1 MGKHTIL
8 WLIAILVGIFFITEE
23 LEESVVM
30 VKKGM
35 ELGMESNWMFL
46 YQYAV
51 IVLFVR
57 VALHFTICWIP
68 KKNFH
73 LKQGL
78 AVGAL
83 FLLSSIFVS
92 ICVNPVIQKV
102 NQIILEKNRN
112 LHIDPDFPY
121 YKQLYFFHEPY
132 ITWLVDF
139 LIIACVLFLLTRIF
153 WLIINKKEI
162 ERDNL
167 RLKNETLEIQM
178 SALNNQINPH
188 FFFNSL
194 NSLHAL
200 ITEGDQKR
208 SLDYLSNL
216 SKVFRYILQSEKKT
230 LVLLSEELEFLETY
244 RFMLSVKFEDK
255 LTFQMNIS
263 EKYRVAQLPVLSLLP
278 LVGNIIKHNEISSRN
293 PMWVKI
299 ETNEDYLVITNP
311 KHPKLDTVEK
321 SGLGLQN
328 LNNRFSLLMK
338 ESIIIQETDELF
350 KVSLPLIIN

>member
-1 MGKHTIL
+1 MGNIVVGRYPFHYRRVGRKYRDGEKGDGAGNGNQLDIPVSIFGHS
-8 WLIAILVGIFFITEE
+8 LVCPDS
-23 LEESVVM
+23 LA
-30 VKKGM
+30 
-35 ELGMESNWMFL
+35 L
-46 YQYAV
+46 YG
-51 IVLFVR
+51 LLDSSKR
-57 VALHFTICWIP
+57 L
-68 KKNFH
+68 H
-73 LKQGL
+73 LKQGVV
-78 AVGAL
+78 VGIL
-83 FLLSSIFVS
+83 FILFSVIVS
-92 ICVNPVIQKV
+92 ICINPVIKKV
-102 NQIILEKNRN
+102 NRMVLERNRN
-112 LHIDPDFPY
+112 VDIDSSFPY
-121 YKQLYFFHEPY
+121 YEQLYYFHEPFVA
-132 ITWLVDF
+132 WLVDF
-139 LIIACVLFLLTRIF
+139 FIIAVLVYLLTRF
-153 WLIINKKEI
+153 YYLILKKKEV
-162 ERDNL
+162 ERDNV
-167 RLKNETLEIQM
+167 RLKNEALESRI

-230 LVLLSEELEFLETY
+230 LVLLNEELDFLETY

-263 EKYRVAQLPVLSLLP
+263 EKYRVARLPVLSLLP

-311 KHPKLDTVEK
+311 KHPKLDTIEK

-328 LNNRFSLLMK
+328 LNNRFTLLIK
-338 ESIIIQETDELF
+338 ESIIIQETDEQF

>member
-8 WLIAILVGIFFITEE
+8 WLIALLVGILFISEE
-23 LEESVVM
+23 LEESVIM
-30 VKKGM
+30 VEKGM

-46 YQYAV
+46 FQYAV
-51 IVLFVR
+51 MVLFVR
-57 VALHFTICWIP
+57 LALHFTICWIP

-73 LKQGL
+73 VKQGL
-78 AVGAL
+78 AIGVL
-83 FLLSSIFVS
+83 FLLFSMFVS
-92 ICVNPVIQKV
+92 ICVDPVIQMV
-102 NQIILEKNRN
+102 NQIVLEKNRSIE
-112 LHIDPDFPY
+112 IDPDFPY

-132 ITWLVDF
+132 IAWLVDF
-139 LIIACVLFLLTRIF
+139 LIIVCVLYLLTRIF

-216 SKVFRYILQSEKKT
+216 SKVFRYILQSEKKNIGT
-230 LVLLSEELEFLETY
+230 
-244 RFMLSVKFEDK
+244 FE
-255 LTFQMNIS
+255 
-263 EKYRVAQLPVLSLLP
+263 
-278 LVGNIIKHNEISSRN
+278 
-293 PMWVKI
+293 
-299 ETNEDYLVITNP
+299 
-311 KHPKLDTVEK
+311 
-321 SGLGLQN
+321 
-328 LNNRFSLLMK
+328 
-338 ESIIIQETDELF
+338 
-350 KVSLPLIIN
+350 

>member
-1 MGKHTIL
+1 M
-8 WLIAILVGIFFITEE
+8 
-23 LEESVVM
+23 
-30 VKKGM
+30 
-35 ELGMESNWMFL
+35 
-46 YQYAV
+46 
-51 IVLFVR
+51 
-57 VALHFTICWIP
+57 
-68 KKNFH
+68 
-73 LKQGL
+73 
-78 AVGAL
+78 
-83 FLLSSIFVS
+83 
-92 ICVNPVIQKV
+92 
-102 NQIILEKNRN
+102 
-112 LHIDPDFPY
+112 
-121 YKQLYFFHEPY
+121 
-132 ITWLVDF
+132 
-139 LIIACVLFLLTRIF
+139 
-153 WLIINKKEI
+153 IINKKEI

-230 LVLLSEELEFLETY
+230 LALLSEELEFLETY